1 MPGETSLT
9 SFIELTGSGHVLLD
23 VWGPHCRPCLAMMPE
38 VEALEERYDGQI
50 RLVKLNA
57 EEDRK
62 LCRELRVAGLPAYLT
77 FRDGIEVER
86 VTGNGAT
93 VPDIVAAID
102 RLLAGAPARGLPVPE
117 HLR

>member
-1 MPGETSLT
+1 MPADASLT

-23 VWGPHCRPCLAMMPE
+23 VWGPHCRPCLALMPE

-57 EEDRK
+57 EENRK
-62 LCRELRVAGLPAYLT
+62 QCRELRIAGLPAYVT
-77 FRDGIEVER
+77 FRDGVEVER
-86 VTGNGAT
+86 VTGNSAT
-93 VPDIVAAID
+93 MPGIVAAID

>member
-1 MPGETSLT
+1 MPADASLT

-23 VWGPHCRPCLAMMPE
+23 VWGPHCRPCLALMPE
-38 VEALEERYDGQI
+38 VEALEERYAGQL

-57 EEDRK
+57 EENRK
-62 LCRELRVAGLPAYLT
+62 QCRELRIAGLPAYVT
-77 FRDGIEVER
+77 FRDGVEVER
-86 VTGNGAT
+86 VAGSSANM
-93 VPDIVAAID
+93 PSIVAAID